1 MIHQKA
7 DQRVRQLL
15 GVWLSQQLFLRE
27 SKSFLKNET
36 LHPIDTVIKCM
47 LSTALNIVLWD
58 CTKINCTKILKA
70 DVVCRICKMPALF
83 RKCPA
88 VKVWEFQDH
97 YVLVKHTGVNTCHP
111 VPPFSQRDEQVKEN
125 VEKRLDLPP
134 KRIQRE
140 AILDQLYSGKTIEE
154 VKSKARAM
162 IDTKKISPVKRIQ
175 SQSIRPF
182 GHSLDALK
190 RLKQETKKTD
200 KYYIFDIG
208 DATLSGNKTNKTR
221 FQNE

>member
-1 MIHQKA
+1 
-7 DQRVRQLL
+7 
-15 GVWLSQQLFLRE
+15 
-27 SKSFLKNET
+27 
-36 LHPIDTVIKCM
+36 
-47 LSTALNIVLWD
+47 
-58 CTKINCTKILKA
+58 
-70 DVVCRICKMPALF
+70 MPALF
-83 RKCPA
+83 GKCPA

-97 YVLVKHTGVNTCHP
+97 YVLVKHTGVHTCHP

-154 VKSKARAM
+154 VRSKARAM

-175 SQSIRPF
+175 SQSICPF

-208 DATLSGNKTNKTR
+208 DATLSGNKTANTHVFKMSKIAAKKLSIWTR
-221 FQNE
+221 NVIILWLRNVVFSMEITKDAEAMSL

>member
-1 MIHQKA
+1 
-7 DQRVRQLL
+7 
-15 GVWLSQQLFLRE
+15 
-27 SKSFLKNET
+27 
-36 LHPIDTVIKCM
+36 
-47 LSTALNIVLWD
+47 
-58 CTKINCTKILKA
+58 
-70 DVVCRICKMPALF
+70 MPALF
-83 RKCPA
+83 HECPA

-97 YVLVKHTGVNTCHP
+97 YLLVKHTGVHTCHP

-154 VKSKARAM
+154 VRSKARAM

-175 SQSIRPF
+175 SQSICPF

-190 RLKQETKKTD
+190 RLKQETKKTE

-208 DATLSGNKTNKTR
+208 DATLSGNKTAKTHDFKMSKTAAKMLLIWTR
-221 FQNE
+221 NVIILWLRNVVFSMEITKDAEAMSL

>member
-1 MIHQKA
+1 MKFF
-7 DQRVRQLL
+7 RTQLE
-15 GVWLSQQLFLRE
+15 R
-27 SKSFLKNET
+27 
-36 LHPIDTVIKCM
+36 
-47 LSTALNIVLWD
+47 LSTITLVRYGIWVFLVL
-58 CTKINCTKILKA
+58 ILLMQPKKA
-70 DVVCRICKMPALF
+70 RGKAEIEITTLKGISYFIYLRCGD
-83 RKCPA
+83 
-88 VKVWEFQDH
+88 
-97 YVLVKHTGVNTCHP
+97 
-111 VPPFSQRDEQVKEN
+111 SKEN

-154 VKSKARAM
+154 AKSKARAM
-162 IDTKKISPVKRIQ
+162 IDTKKISPVKIIQ

-208 DATLSGNKTNKTR
+208 DATLSGNKTAKTHVFKMSKIAAKR
-221 FQNE
+221 LLIWTRNVIILWLRNVVFSMEITKNAEAMSL

>member
-1 MIHQKA
+1 
-7 DQRVRQLL
+7 
-15 GVWLSQQLFLRE
+15 
-27 SKSFLKNET
+27 
-36 LHPIDTVIKCM
+36 
-47 LSTALNIVLWD
+47 
-58 CTKINCTKILKA
+58 
-70 DVVCRICKMPALF
+70 MPALF
-83 RKCPA
+83 HECPA

-97 YVLVKHTGVNTCHP
+97 YVLVKHTGVHTCHP
-111 VPPFSQRDEQVKEN
+111 VPPFTQRDEQVKEN

-140 AILDQLYSGKTIEE
+140 AISDQLYSGKTIEE

-182 GHSLDALK
+182 GHSLDALR

-208 DATLSGNKTNKTR
+208 DATLSGNKTAKTHVFKMSKIAAKKLLIWTR
-221 FQNE
+221 NVIILWLRNVFSMEITKDAEAMSL

>member
-1 MIHQKA
+1 M
-7 DQRVRQLL
+7 L
-15 GVWLSQQLFLRE
+15 G
-27 SKSFLKNET
+27 
-36 LHPIDTVIKCM
+36 
-47 LSTALNIVLWD
+47 TALNILLGD
-58 CTKINCTKILKA
+58 FKINCTNILKA
-70 DVVCRICKMPALF
+70 DVVCRICNMPALF
-83 RKCPA
+83 HECPA

-97 YVLVKHTGVNTCHP
+97 YLLVKHTGVHTCHP

-125 VEKRLDLPP
+125 VEKHLDLPP

-208 DATLSGNKTNKTR
+208 DATLSGNKTAKTHVFKMSKIAAKR
-221 FQNE
+221 LLIWTRNAIISWLRNVVFSMEITKDAEAMSL